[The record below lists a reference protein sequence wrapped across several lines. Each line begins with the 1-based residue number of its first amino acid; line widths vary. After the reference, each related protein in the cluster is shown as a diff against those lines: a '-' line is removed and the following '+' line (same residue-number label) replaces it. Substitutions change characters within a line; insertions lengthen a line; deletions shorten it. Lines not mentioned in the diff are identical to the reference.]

1 MTPVSAGSNPA
12 TFAIDRF
19 MGVRA
24 LTQQQKTFADEF
36 IKRRCK
42 HGSAKEAAIEAGYSE
57 KTAASIAYNLLQR
70 EDVRNYI
77 QERKNKLADE
87 LREEFLFDA
96 IEARQ
101 VMNKILK
108 SENARNRD
116 RIAAAIDFL
125 DRAGFKSTEK
135 LEVSGED
142 DALDKL
148 AGILEQLKQ

>member
-1 MTPVSAGSNPA
+1 M
-12 TFAIDRF
+12 
-19 MGVRA
+19 
-24 LTQQQKTFADEF
+24 TQQQKTFADEF

-96 IEARQ
+96 IEARR
-101 VMNKILK
+101 VMNEILNNES
-108 SENARNRD
+108 SEDRD
-116 RIAAAIDFL
+116 RLKAAIEFL
-125 DRAGFKSTEK
+125 DRAGFKDSKAVGADKSNDDNEEGGVIV
-135 LEVSGED
+135 LAEVKNGE
-142 DALDKL
+142 
-148 AGILEQLKQ
+148 

>member
-1 MTPVSAGSNPA
+1 MK
-12 TFAIDRF
+12 
-19 MGVRA
+19 A

-70 EDVRNYI
+70 EDVREYI
-77 QERKNKLADE
+77 QKRRNSLADE

-96 IEARQ
+96 IEARE

-108 SENARNRD
+108 SESAENRD
-116 RIAAAIDFL
+116 RLKAAIDFL
-125 DRAGFKSTEK
+125 DRAGFRTTKPIEGDKSNADDDEGGVIV
-135 LEVSGED
+135 LPEVKVRE
-142 DALDKL
+142 
-148 AGILEQLKQ
+148 